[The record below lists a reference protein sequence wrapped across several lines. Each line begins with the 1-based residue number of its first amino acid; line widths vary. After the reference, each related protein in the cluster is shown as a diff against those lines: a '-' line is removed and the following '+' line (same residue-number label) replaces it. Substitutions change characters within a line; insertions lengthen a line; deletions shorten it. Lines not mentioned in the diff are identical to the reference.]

1 MANVINSLK
10 LGDGTYV
17 FTTPYATCNTAAATA
32 AKVATITPGSNFS
45 LEKGARVAVQFDNA
59 NTAGSPTLNVNNT
72 GAKAIY
78 FKNAALTSSN
88 YWSAKQIIDFI
99 YDGNYWVCSAVVT
112 DNNTDTKNTAG
123 STNTSN
129 KIYLIGATS
138 QAANPATYSHD
149 TAYVGTDGCLYS
161 NSKKVATVGDNNTFT
176 GDNTFDGNNTLFTAK
191 SYFGYKTYLGTPEDN
206 VAELSFKDG
215 TIDYPTPEKAYIR
228 TVIQAGAEYNG
239 RPTID
244 FVNTE
249 GGSNRDMISLTK
261 WDKSNEHYYRTALEN
276 AVSSDPGNT
285 GRHSAAISH
294 YELDVDTGAPTN
306 QYRAKFP
313 LKSGTVAFTSD
324 IDVTAAGNNTFTG
337 VNRFR
342 KSQTTDTG
350 ESKTSEITV
359 DPDPT
364 NPLIRVGKTTGDM
377 PNGEVNIGT
386 DYMEVLDVLSEL
398 FTKINLDGIE
408 VYNSNNSTSY
418 KSGAIINGAN
428 HTLTI
433 PDKSGTIALTSDID
447 VTAAGNN
454 TFTGINNIFTN
465 QVDLQGLVRIGK
477 ENSITILSSTS
488 TGLIN
493 VNLPSKAGTLALTDD
508 IPDTSN
514 FVTLSGAQT
523 ISGNKTFTGHNI
535 FTGTNT
541 FKTET
546 SDNLYR
552 TLINLDG
559 VSVGTG
565 PRSSIAADTTYGYN
579 DIKRLNTSNSY
590 TYTFPSKS
598 GVFALTSDIPD
609 TSNFVTLSG
618 AQTISGNKT
627 FNNHISLHQGPD
639 GYIEFGNW
647 KFFGYSLS
655 NNAISTSLS
664 FPSGKNG
671 TVAITDDI
679 PIKTATLSGTTLSI
693 TLS

>member
-161 NSKKVATVGDNNTFT
+161 NNEKVATVGDNNTFT

-191 SYFGYKTYLGTPEDN
+191 SYFGYKIYLGTPNDN
-206 VAELSFKDG
+206 VAELSFKDD
-215 TIDYPTPEKAYIR
+215 TTRYPTPEKAYIR

-239 RPTID
+239 KPTID

-249 GGSNRDMISLTK
+249 GGSHRDMIALTK
-261 WDKSNEHYYRTALEN
+261 WDKPNEHYYRTALEN
-276 AVSSDPGNT
+276 FVSSNPGNT
-285 GRHSAAISH
+285 GSHAAAIAH
-294 YELDVDTGAPTN
+294 YELDSDGIPKN
-306 QYRAKFP
+306 NYRATFP

-324 IDVTAAGNNTFTG
+324 IDVTAAGDNTFTG

-342 KSQTTDTG
+342 KSQTTDSGDST
-350 ESKTSEITV
+350 TSEITV
-359 DPDPT
+359 DPDPA

-377 PNGEVNIGT
+377 PNGEVNIGA

-398 FTKINLDGIE
+398 FTKINLDGFE

-454 TFTGINNIFTN
+454 TFTGTNTFNNGEFRVVSSYGIAALEIDPLGPGTTHTGRTTLKSAKDQYCYIALGAGSLNINSRGNNSNAGHIDINTGSNGVDFNIAGITSALKVLSDGIKVN
-465 QVDLQGLVRIGK
+465 SKTKYCGGK
-477 ENSITILSSTS
+477 IDNIVGDTTYSLT
-488 TGLIN
+488 
-493 VNLPSKAGTLALTDD
+493 LPSESGTLALTSD
-508 IPDTSN
+508 IPSTSN

-523 ISGNKTFTGHNI
+523 ISGH
-535 FTGTNT
+535 
-541 FKTET
+541 
-546 SDNLYR
+546 
-552 TLINLDG
+552 
-559 VSVGTG
+559 
-565 PRSSIAADTTYGYN
+565 
-579 DIKRLNTSNSY
+579 
-590 TYTFPSKS
+590 
-598 GVFALTSDIPD
+598 
-609 TSNFVTLSG
+609 
-618 AQTISGNKT
+618 KT
-627 FNNHISLHQGPD
+627 FNNHITLHNGPD
-639 GYIEFGNW
+639 GYLEVGSW
-647 KFFGYSLS
+647 KFFGYSL
-655 NNAISTSLS
+655 NNGTGTSLS
-664 FPSGKNG
+664 FPSDKNG
-671 TVAITDDI
+671 TIALTSDI

>member
-32 AKVATITPGSNFS
+32 AKVATITPSSNFS

-191 SYFGYKTYLGTPEDN
+191 SYFGYKIYLGTPENN
-206 VAELSFKDG
+206 VAELSFKDD
-215 TIDYPTPEKAYIR
+215 TTNYPTPEKAYIR

-249 GGSNRDMISLTK
+249 GGSSRDMIALTK
-261 WDKSNEHYYRTALEN
+261 WDKPNEHYYRTALEN
-276 AVSSDPGNT
+276 AVSPDPGST
-285 GRHSAAISH
+285 SAHSAAIAH
-294 YELDVDTGAPTN
+294 YELGSDGIPKN
-306 QYRAKFP
+306 NYRATFP
-313 LKSGTVAFTSD
+313 LKSGTIALTSD

-342 KSQTTDTG
+342 KSQTTDSG
-350 ESKTSEITV
+350 DSKTSEITV
-359 DPDPT
+359 DPDPV

-377 PNGEVNIGT
+377 PNGEVNIGA

-433 PDKSGTIALTSDID
+433 PDKSGTIALTSDI
-447 VTAAGNN
+447 
-454 TFTGINNIFTN
+454 
-465 QVDLQGLVRIGK
+465 
-477 ENSITILSSTS
+477 
-488 TGLIN
+488 
-493 VNLPSKAGTLALTDD
+493 
-508 IPDTSN
+508 
-514 FVTLSGAQT
+514 
-523 ISGNKTFTGHNI
+523 
-535 FTGTNT
+535 
-541 FKTET
+541 
-546 SDNLYR
+546 
-552 TLINLDG
+552 
-559 VSVGTG
+559 
-565 PRSSIAADTTYGYN
+565 
-579 DIKRLNTSNSY
+579 
-590 TYTFPSKS
+590 
-598 GVFALTSDIPD
+598 PD

-627 FNNHISLHQGPD
+627 FNNHIILPNGPD
-639 GYIEFGNW
+639 GYIEFGSW
-647 KFFGYSLS
+647 RFFGYSLS
-655 NNAISTSLS
+655 NNVNNTSLS

-671 TVAITDDI
+671 TIAITDDIDVTLAGNNRFTGTNIFNINNGEFRVVSSYGISALDIDPLGPGTSHRGTTTLKSAVDQYCYIDLGAGSLNINSRGTNNSTGHINISTGSNGVDFNIAGVTSALKVLSDGINVNSKTKYCGGKIDNIVSDTTYSLTLPSKSGTLALTNDI

>member
-32 AKVATITPGSNFS
+32 AKVATITPSSHFS

-161 NSKKVATVGDNNTFT
+161 NSQKVATVGDSNTFT
-176 GDNTFDGNNTLFTAK
+176 GDNTFDGNNTFFTSK
-191 SYFGYKTYLGTPEDN
+191 SYFNNKIYLGTQNDN
-206 VAELSFKDG
+206 VAELSFKDD
-215 TIDYPTPEKAYIR
+215 TTNYPTPEKAYIR

-249 GGSNRDMISLTK
+249 GGSSRDMIALTK
-261 WDKSNEHYYRTALEN
+261 WDKPNEHYYRTALEN
-276 AVSSDPGNT
+276 FVSPNPGNT
-285 GRHSAAISH
+285 GGHAAVIAH

-306 QYRAKFP
+306 NYRAKFP

-324 IDVTAAGNNTFTG
+324 IDVTASGNNTFTGTNTFETEFQSSLYRTIIDKNGVSVGSGPSSGILVSTTYDYNRINYTNSGTTYTYYFPSANGTLALTSDIDVKAAGDNTFTG

-342 KSQTTDTG
+342 KSQTTDSG
-350 ESKTSEITV
+350 DSNTSEITV
-359 DPDPT
+359 DPDPA

-377 PNGEVNIGT
+377 PKGEVNIGA

-398 FTKINLDGIE
+398 FTKINLDGFE

-433 PDKSGTIALTSDID
+433 PDKSGT
-447 VTAAGNN
+447 
-454 TFTGINNIFTN
+454 
-465 QVDLQGLVRIGK
+465 
-477 ENSITILSSTS
+477 
-488 TGLIN
+488 
-493 VNLPSKAGTLALTDD
+493 LATTDD
-508 IPDTSN
+508 ISN
-514 FVTLSGAQT
+514 ASYFNNEILFMSPAQFTQGIKDSASGSI
-523 ISGNKTFTGHNI
+523 ISLPGKG
-535 FTGTNT
+535 GT
-541 FKTET
+541 
-546 SDNLYR
+546 
-552 TLINLDG
+552 
-559 VSVGTG
+559 
-565 PRSSIAADTTYGYN
+565 
-579 DIKRLNTSNSY
+579 
-590 TYTFPSKS
+590 
-598 GVFALTSDIPD
+598 FALTSDLPD

-627 FNNHISLHQGPD
+627 FNNHITLHNGPD
-639 GYIEFGNW
+639 GYLEVGSW
-647 KFFGYSLS
+647 KFFGYSL
-655 NNAISTSLS
+655 NNGTGTSLS
-664 FPSGKNG
+664 FPSDKNG
-671 TVAITDDI
+671 TIALTSDI

>member
-32 AKVATITPGSNFS
+32 AKVATITPSSNFS

-161 NSKKVATVGDNNTFT
+161 NSQKVATVGDSNTFT
-176 GDNTFDGNNTLFTAK
+176 GDNTFDGNNTFFTSK
-191 SYFGYKTYLGTPEDN
+191 SYFNNKIYLGTQNDN
-206 VAELSFKDG
+206 VAELSFKDD
-215 TIDYPTPEKAYIR
+215 TTNYPTPEKAYIR

-249 GGSNRDMISLTK
+249 GGSSRDMIALTK
-261 WDKSNEHYYRTALEN
+261 WDKPNEHYYRTALEN
-276 AVSSDPGNT
+276 FVSPNPGNT
-285 GRHSAAISH
+285 GGHAAVIAH

-306 QYRAKFP
+306 NYRAKFP

-324 IDVTAAGNNTFTG
+324 IDVTASGNNTFTGTNTFETEFQSSLYRTIIDKNGVSVGSGPSSGILVSTTYDYNRINYTNSGTTYTYYFPSANGTLALTSDIDVKAAGDNTFTG

-342 KSQTTDTG
+342 KSQTTDSG
-350 ESKTSEITV
+350 DSNTSEITV
-359 DPDPT
+359 DPDPA

-377 PNGEVNIGT
+377 PKGEVNIGA

-398 FTKINLDGIE
+398 FTKINLDGFE

-433 PDKSGTIALTSDID
+433 PDKSGT
-447 VTAAGNN
+447 
-454 TFTGINNIFTN
+454 
-465 QVDLQGLVRIGK
+465 
-477 ENSITILSSTS
+477 
-488 TGLIN
+488 
-493 VNLPSKAGTLALTDD
+493 LATTDD
-508 IPDTSN
+508 ISN
-514 FVTLSGAQT
+514 ASYFNNEILFMSPAQFTQGIKDSASGSI
-523 ISGNKTFTGHNI
+523 ISLPGKG
-535 FTGTNT
+535 GT
-541 FKTET
+541 
-546 SDNLYR
+546 
-552 TLINLDG
+552 
-559 VSVGTG
+559 
-565 PRSSIAADTTYGYN
+565 
-579 DIKRLNTSNSY
+579 
-590 TYTFPSKS
+590 
-598 GVFALTSDIPD
+598 FALTSDLPD

-627 FNNHISLHQGPD
+627 FNNHITLHNGPD
-639 GYIEFGNW
+639 GYLEVGSW
-647 KFFGYSLS
+647 KFFGYSL
-655 NNAISTSLS
+655 NNGTGTSLS
-664 FPSGKNG
+664 FPSDKNG
-671 TVAITDDI
+671 TIALTSDI

>member
-324 IDVTAAGNNTFTG
+324 IDVTAAGDNTFTGMNNTFTNH
-337 VNRFR
+337 VN
-342 KSQTTDTG
+342 
-350 ESKTSEITV
+350 
-359 DPDPT
+359 
-364 NPLIRVGKTTGDM
+364 
-377 PNGEVNIGT
+377 
-386 DYMEVLDVLSEL
+386 
-398 FTKINLDGIE
+398 
-408 VYNSNNSTSY
+408 
-418 KSGAIINGAN
+418 
-428 HTLTI
+428 
-433 PDKSGTIALTSDID
+433 
-447 VTAAGNN
+447 
-454 TFTGINNIFTN
+454 
-465 QVDLQGLVRIGK
+465 LQGLVRIGK
-477 ENSITILSSTS
+477 GNSITILSSTS
-488 TGLIN
+488 TSLIN

-514 FVTLSGAQT
+514 FVALSGAQE

-546 SDNLYR
+546 SGNLYR
-552 TLINLDG
+552 TLIDQHG
-559 VSVGTG
+559 VSVGGG
-565 PRSSIAADTTYGYN
+565 PGHINLDVTYGFDN
-579 DIKRLNTSNSY
+579 IQRLSSENIY
-590 TYTFPSKS
+590 TYTFPNK
-598 GVFALTSDIPD
+598 GGTFALTSDIPD